1 MARYRI
7 QHRYPYYN
15 GCIPIDIWV
24 VQRLQEGFFRDKW
37 VDIKGFDTPDRARQ
51 LLKILEQYL
60 YEKIIHRFRAEQETC

>member
-51 LLKILEQYL
+51 LLKILE
-60 YEKIIHRFRAEQETC
+60 